1 MLICQEPKYYK
12 SRDTPTISQLNS
24 VAMKTPLGKRMA
36 KARAKRGISQQK
48 LADEAG
54 VKQTTVGNIEAGHI
68 QKTTNILKFAEI
80 LGVNPSWLIGEIG
93 EDNLIIDSDSGLHK
107 KYVSSSVTGVTARA
121 TVKAGKWAEALELPE
136 EDQHQIPFDQK
147 IFNEYP
153 KEKVYALIVEGD
165 SMDKEY
171 KEGAYLYCVPI
182 EIIGRKLTTDDHV
195 IVERQHGGKYECTVK
210 EIEFKR
216 DGSVLLWPRSHN
228 PDHQSPLIISDP
240 TIANLSDHTI
250 IRVTAL
256 VIGSFY
262 KRPNQ
267 TQRKES

>member
-1 MLICQEPKYYK
+1 MVNTRYAKVCFFIPMIRLIGRSIMATAFSSRLKLARARSCLTQEQLARLANLPQQRISKIENTDQK
-12 SRDTPTISQLNS
+12 SSPYIFKL
-24 VAMKTPLGKRMA
+24 A
-36 KARAKRGISQQK
+36 KA
-48 LADEAG
+48 
-54 VKQTTVGNIEAGHI
+54 
-68 QKTTNILKFAEI
+68 LK
-80 LGVNPSWLIGEIG
+80 VNPLWLAGEIG

-107 KYVSSSVTGVTARA
+107 EYVSSSVTGVTARA

-182 EIIGRKLTTDDHV
+182 EIIGRKLTTGDHV

-210 EIEFKR
+210 EIEFKQ
-216 DGSVLLWPRSHN
+216 DKSVLLWPRSHN

-240 TIANLSDHTI
+240 TIANLSDHTV

-262 KRPNQ
+262 KRP
-267 TQRKES
+267 TQPEKKAS